1 MQHNMTTAPNRTHAQ
16 ELVAL
21 KTGRDVG
28 ELLREMHVDRRL
40 SQGAIA
46 DELGVSRNTVAMWLR
61 EFGITRAVL
70 STEESVA

>member
-16 ELVAL
+16 ELVSL
-21 KTGRDVG
+21 RTGRDLG
-28 ELLREMHVDRRL
+28 ELLREMSVDRGL

-61 EFGITRAVL
+61 EFGITRAETP
-70 STEESVA
+70 TEGSAA

>member
-1 MQHNMTTAPNRTHAQ
+1 MLHEMKTAPNRTHAQ

-21 KTGRDVG
+21 KTGRYLG
-28 ELLREMHVDRRL
+28 ELLREMHVERGL

-61 EFGITRAVL
+61 EFGVTR
-70 STEESVA
+70 SSESPEALA